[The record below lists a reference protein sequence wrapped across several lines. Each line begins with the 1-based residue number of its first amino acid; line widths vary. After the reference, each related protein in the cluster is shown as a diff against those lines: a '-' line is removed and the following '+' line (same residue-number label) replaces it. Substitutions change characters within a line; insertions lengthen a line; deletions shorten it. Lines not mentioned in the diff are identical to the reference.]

1 MPTTPERE
9 LSVEADTLHREGMS
23 DMDSKS
29 SNRSTGATSRTVIL
43 PFAGSAHRAS
53 RAEQESIR
61 RVREITEKTLQGRVR
76 RA

>member
-1 MPTTPERE
+1 
-9 LSVEADTLHREGMS
+9 
-23 DMDSKS
+23 MDSKS